1 MLTKLGQEDKVQAM
15 FKALEVFRVAV
26 EILLD
31 TARIKVALSGG
42 PKERER
48 KQRTEQVEALV
59 SLQKEVQELVEN
71 FKEQHQLVQEM
82 VERAAKEVERPE
94 SMPILREKESWDE
107 EGSLVFDVMLLA
119 ADLGAD
125 GLGDAEH
132 KLLRDCYDALLHW
145 DDAESKDKREE
156 SLWPIVN
163 S

>member
-31 TARIKVALSGG
+31 TARIKAALSGG

-94 SMPILREKESWDE
+94 SMPILRE
-107 EGSLVFDVMLLA
+107 
-119 ADLGAD
+119 
-125 GLGDAEH
+125 
-132 KLLRDCYDALLHW
+132 
-145 DDAESKDKREE
+145 
-156 SLWPIVN
+156 
-163 S
+163 